1 MYALISLRDYRV
13 IQVEELP
20 FDTNWTYIW
29 APCIDK
35 SCIGKWFDNG
45 EFVDYAPPSNYISLV
60 KAKVKTA
67 LEETD
72 WTTCTDV
79 INTSIPPYLI
89 NQEAFILY
97 RNQLRYFL
105 FNPTDPLSD
114 WPVKPVEQWNK
125 GAAGPTGT
133 TGATGPTG
141 PTGPIGPTGPTG
153 ATDETG
159 TAGPTGL

>member
-20 FDTNWTYIW
+20 FDTNWTYLW
-29 APCIDK
+29 APCNDR

-45 EFVDYAPPSNYISLV
+45 EFVDYIPPSNYISLV
-60 KAKVKTA
+60 KAKVKKA

-72 WTTCTDV
+72 WTTCADV
-79 INTSIPPYLI
+79 TNTSIPPYLM
-89 NQEAFILY
+89 NPEVFIEY

-114 WPVKPVEQWNK
+114 WPVKPVEQWN
-125 GAAGPTGT
+125 TGS
-133 TGATGPTG
+133 TGSTGPTG
-141 PTGPIGPTGPTG
+141 STSSTGSTGPIGPTDETGSTGPIGPTG
-153 ATDETG
+153 
-159 TAGPTGL
+159 L